1 MKEEILK
8 DIAGDDLV
16 IRQEKVV
23 KIIIFLNRDET

>member
-23 KIIIFLNRDET
+23 KIIIFLNVDET